1 MNRLLCIIN
10 NMNMGG
16 AETFL
21 MKVYRT
27 IDRKNYQM
35 DFCVNVSGKCDY
47 EDEIKQMGGR
57 FFRISP
63 KSDNS
68 KEFKKQ
74 LKKIVH
80 DNSYDNVLRVTSN
93 AAGFWDLKI
102 AKKAGA
108 THTIARSSNADDGNK
123 LQRLINSVG
132 RALWGR
138 YVDEKIAP
146 SDLAAAYTFGK
157 KALIRGEVK
166 KLNNG
171 LDLSAFC
178 FSDEGRN
185 KVREEFN
192 ISSQTSVIGHIG
204 RFNTQKNHRFLL
216 MFFNEYRK
224 SNPDSVL
231 MLVGVGTLEEQIKKL
246 ADDLGLADSVIFTG
260 LRKDIPDLLS
270 AFDLL
275 AMPSLYEGMP
285 NVVIEAQACGVP
297 CILSDTI
304 TREANL
310 SGEVV
315 FLSTSNTK
323 EWVEQSEKSV
333 KNGRVYTDM
342 SMYDINRVSQEFCN
356 YCFSKKGAVC
366 R

>member
-1 MNRLLCIIN
+1 MNT
-10 NMNMGG
+10 GG

-21 MKVYRT
+21 MKVYRK
-27 IDRKNYQM
+27 IDRSRYQM
-35 DFCVNVSGKCDY
+35 DFCVNVSEKCDY

-57 FFRISP
+57 FFRIPP
-63 KSDNS
+63 KSENT

-74 LKKIVH
+74 LKNIVY

-93 AAGFWDLKI
+93 AAGFLDLKI

-108 THTIARSSNADDGNK
+108 SHTIARSSNANDGS
-123 LQRLINSVG
+123 LIQSVISRIG
-132 RALWGR
+132 RTLWMK

-157 KALIRGEVK
+157 KAFESGEVK

-171 LDLSAFC
+171 LDLSIYC
-178 FSDEGRN
+178 YSDEGRKN
-185 KVREEFN
+185 IREEFN

-204 RFNTQKNHRFLL
+204 RFNAQKNHRFLL
-216 MFFNEYRK
+216 TYFNEYRK
-224 SNPDSVL
+224 NNPDSVL

-260 LRKDIPDLLS
+260 LRKDIPALLS

-297 CILSDTI
+297 CVLSDTI

-315 FLSTSNTK
+315 YLSTANTK
-323 EWVEQSEKSV
+323 EWVVQSERLMK
-333 KNGRVYTDM
+333 KGRVYADM
-342 SMYDINRVSQEFCN
+342 GEYDINRVSQEFCN